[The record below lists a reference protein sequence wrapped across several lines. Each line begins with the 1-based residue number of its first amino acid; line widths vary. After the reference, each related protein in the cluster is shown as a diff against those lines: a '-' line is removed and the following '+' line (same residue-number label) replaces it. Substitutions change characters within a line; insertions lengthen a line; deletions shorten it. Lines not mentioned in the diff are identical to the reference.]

1 MKGEYHMRE
10 KRSKKERIDARAGV
24 ATELFFSGV
33 GIAIIIAAIADF
45 WL

>member
-10 KRSKKERIDARAGV
+10 KRNKKERIDTPAGV

-33 GIAIIIAAIADF
+33 GIAIIIAAIADS
-45 WL
+45 WS